1 MTRRVVFVTQQID
14 PDHPNLGAAVSL
26 VRALAGVADEVAVIC
41 LRAVDGVLPSNC
53 RVHVVG
59 SQSRL
64 VRGVRFATALLRE
77 LRPGRTTLVA
87 HMSPIYA
94 VLAAPVCRPLGVPV
108 VLWFTHWRRSRVLVL
123 AERLSTAIATVDET
137 SVPLRSPKV
146 VPIGHGID
154 VGEFPCR
161 ETPAA
166 EPPLRALAL
175 GRTSPAK
182 DLEAIVA
189 AVRLAQ
195 QRGLDVELEIRG
207 PSETDE
213 ERAYRSRLV
222 EQAGGGVSIE
232 DPIPRSRLPEVFARA
247 DVVVNAADRGA
258 LDKSVFEACASCVP
272 VVASNPGFAALLGE
286 ELLFERGDVEG
297 LAGRLAWFAS
307 LDRER
312 RRALGR
318 ELRRRV
324 EREHS
329 ARAWAER
336 IVAAGGR

>member
-1 MTRRVVFVTQQID
+1 VVVFVTQQID

-26 VRALAGVADEVAVIC
+26 VRALAGVVDEVAVVC
-41 LRAVDGVLPSNC
+41 LRAVDGVLPPNC

-59 SQSRL
+59 SRSRL
-64 VRGVRFATALLRE
+64 VRGLRFAAALARE

-94 VLAAPVCRPLGVPV
+94 VLAAPVCRPLRIPV
-108 VLWFTHWRRSRVLVL
+108 VLWFTHWRRSRVLLL
-123 AERLSTAIATVDET
+123 AERLSTAIATVDAT
-137 SVPLRSPKV
+137 SVPVSSAKV

-154 VGEFPCR
+154 VAEFPCR

-166 EPPLRALAL
+166 GLPLRALAV

-189 AVRLAQ
+189 AVRLA
-195 QRGLDVELEIRG
+195 RGRDLDVRLEIRG

-213 ERAYRSRLV
+213 ERAYRARLV
-222 EQAGGGVSIE
+222 ELSGDGVAVEEPVS
-232 DPIPRSRLPEVFARA
+232 RRRLPEVLARA
-247 DVVVNAADRGA
+247 DLVVNAADRGA

-272 VVASNPGFAALLGE
+272 VLASNPGFAPLLGE

-297 LAGRLAWFAS
+297 LAAKLAWFAS
-307 LDRER
+307 LDVER
-312 RRALGR
+312 RRELGR

-324 EREHS
+324 ERDHS
-329 ARAWAER
+329 ARSWAER
-336 IVAAGGR
+336 IVAAGAR